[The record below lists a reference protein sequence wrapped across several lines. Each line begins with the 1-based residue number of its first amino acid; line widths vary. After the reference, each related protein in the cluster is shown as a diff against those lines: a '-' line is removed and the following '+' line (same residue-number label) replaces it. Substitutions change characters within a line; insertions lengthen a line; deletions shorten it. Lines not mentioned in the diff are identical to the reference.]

1 MDSSHNSTLIQILRS
16 HNASFTPRETAP
28 NEVSS
33 IPSLLMIATD
43 NFLQKRMIIL
53 AVILGAIFVFG
64 VVAVLAAVALCLTE
78 QRDDEEDVHLVVR
91 SPGRFGRK
99 NVRRGKA
106 RSKGKDS
113 NEQDVNLQDL
123 RSV

>member
-1 MDSSHNSTLIQILRS
+1 
-16 HNASFTPRETAP
+16 
-28 NEVSS
+28 
-33 IPSLLMIATD
+33 
-43 NFLQKRMIIL
+43 MIIL

-78 QRDDEEDVHLVVR
+78 QRDDEEDVHLVAR

>member
-1 MDSSHNSTLIQILRS
+1 
-16 HNASFTPRETAP
+16 
-28 NEVSS
+28 
-33 IPSLLMIATD
+33 
-43 NFLQKRMIIL
+43 MIIL

>member
-16 HNASFTPRETAP
+16 YNASFTPRETAP
-28 NEVSS
+28 TEVSS
-33 IPSLLMIATD
+33 IPSLLIITTD

-53 AVILGAIFVFG
+53 SIILGAIFVFG
-64 VVAVLAAVALCLTE
+64 VVAVLAAVALCLSE
-78 QRDDEEDVHLVVR
+78 QGDDEEDVHLVAR

>member
-1 MDSSHNSTLIQILRS
+1 
-16 HNASFTPRETAP
+16 
-28 NEVSS
+28 
-33 IPSLLMIATD
+33 
-43 NFLQKRMIIL
+43 MIIL

-78 QRDDEEDVHLVVR
+78 QGDDEEDVHRVVR

-99 NVRRGKA
+99 NVGRGKA